1 MHVKKKIEH
10 HAKTLTMSA
19 CIHIC
24 GQVHCITHHT
34 AVIKP
39 VIYIQKL
46 LRHLTDAGSEDE
58 LCPFRYFALVRERK
72 GKRQ

>member
-19 CIHIC
+19 CIHAC
-24 GQVHCITHHT
+24 GQVHCITHHA

-39 VIYIQKL
+39 VIYIQEL
-46 LRHLTDAGSEDE
+46 LIRHLTDAGYEE
-58 LCPFRYFALVRERK
+58 TLCPLRSFAVK
-72 GKRQ
+72 KRRAE